1 MCNKDYIFL
10 GVRILNYKKSYSVK
24 SIGVLIGL
32 AVVSIGI
39 LIKIGLIAY
48 AGVILISGSF
58 LQTII
63 FCRCPRCEKILD
75 ARDKM
80 PKHCSECGYKLDD

>member
-1 MCNKDYIFL
+1 MFNKDYIFL

-32 AVVSIGI
+32 AVVSIGV

-48 AGVILISGSF
+48 AGIILIAGSW
-58 LQTII
+58 LQAII
-63 FCRCPRCEKILD
+63 FCRCPRCKKNLVTG
-75 ARDKM
+75 DKM
-80 PKHCSECGYKLDD
+80 PKHCPECGYKLDD